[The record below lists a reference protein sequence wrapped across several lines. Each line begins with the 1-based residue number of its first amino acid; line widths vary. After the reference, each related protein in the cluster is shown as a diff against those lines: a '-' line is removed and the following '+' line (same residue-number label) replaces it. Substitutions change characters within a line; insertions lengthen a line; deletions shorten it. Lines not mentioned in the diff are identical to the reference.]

1 MTKKTTEPKQ
11 SLESIYL
18 KYQDKIEK
26 LRLKH
31 VIKPVTHKNL
41 SLVDFVDEN
50 GKHFYAHPKDGN
62 MSIDRMGALRNFTQY
77 LSKGLT
83 SEEDDAID
91 DAIADTLPTMKNAE
105 AKGVVRISVLLDER
119 KRRKKLCFHT
129 LVFYNILAV
138 QWVREDESVYEFDE
152 TIQFEKVQSFIQADK
167 EHTGFFF
174 HQPELKGLLSL
185 LRITHEDVP
194 SYLKESVSQA
204 KVLAEKLA
212 VINSYG
218 TKSKEDKT
226 TLEKKSWYLPKGRP
240 LSSMK

>member
-1 MTKKTTEPKQ
+1 
-11 SLESIYL
+11 
-18 KYQDKIEK
+18 
-26 LRLKH
+26 
-31 VIKPVTHKNL
+31 
-41 SLVDFVDEN
+41 
-50 GKHFYAHPKDGN
+50 
-62 MSIDRMGALRNFTQY
+62 
-77 LSKGLT
+77 
-83 SEEDDAID
+83 
-91 DAIADTLPTMKNAE
+91 MKNAE

-174 HQPELKGLLSL
+174 HQPELKGE
-185 LRITHEDVP
+185 R
-194 SYLKESVSQA
+194 
-204 KVLAEKLA
+204 LA

-240 LSSMK
+240 LSSTK